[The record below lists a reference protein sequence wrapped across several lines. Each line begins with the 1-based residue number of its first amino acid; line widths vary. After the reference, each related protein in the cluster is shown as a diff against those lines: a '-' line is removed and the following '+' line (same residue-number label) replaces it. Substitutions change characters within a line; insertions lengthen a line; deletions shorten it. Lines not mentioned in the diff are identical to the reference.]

1 MSRLSGG
8 DVRYCKVASIFTR
21 RNVLKILG
29 NMRSTVVVALVMSA
43 VLFACAGKILP
54 PPVTDSSYFNAKM
67 DKLATDLINTS
78 SKKVR
83 RAAVLNF
90 VNTNGRTS
98 DLGRYVT
105 TKFYGIVVSKSLFT
119 MPTGG
124 QVEQSITKLELDY
137 QGTLNKETAGK
148 LGRELG
154 VEALIIG
161 QIADLQKGSDVD
173 LTVQMVEVR
182 TGNIISAASTN
193 FYRSKQ
199 VSSLLEKF

>member
-1 MSRLSGG
+1 MIR
-8 DVRYCKVASIFTR
+8 AA
-21 RNVLKILG
+21 
-29 NMRSTVVVALVMSA
+29 VVVMVMSA
-43 VLFACAGKILP
+43 VLFACAGKIMP

-67 DKLATDLINTS
+67 EKLATDLITTS

-90 VNTNGRTS
+90 VNTNGKTS
-98 DLGRYVT
+98 QLGRYVT
-105 TKFYGIVVSKSLFT
+105 TKFYEIVVLKSLFT

-124 QVEQSITKLELDY
+124 QVDESIAKLDLDY
-137 QGTLNKETAGK
+137 QGTLNRETAGK

-182 TGNIISAASTN
+182 TGNIISAASTS

-199 VSSLLEKF
+199 VSSLLEKY

>member
-1 MSRLSGG
+1 
-8 DVRYCKVASIFTR
+8 
-21 RNVLKILG
+21 
-29 NMRSTVVVALVMSA
+29 MRSTAVVTMVMSA
-43 VLFACAGKILP
+43 VLFACAGTVLP
-54 PPVTDSSYFNAKM
+54 PPVTDSAYFNAKM
-67 DKLATDLINTS
+67 GKLADELIKTS

-90 VNTNGRTS
+90 VNSNGRTS

-105 TKFYGIVVSKSLFT
+105 TKFYEIAVLKSLFT

-124 QVEQSITKLELDY
+124 QVEKSIAKLELDY
-137 QGTLNKETAGK
+137 QGTLNRETAGK

-161 QIADLQKGSDVD
+161 RIADLQKGSDVD

-182 TGNIISAASTN
+182 TGNIISASSTS

-199 VSSLLEKF
+199 VSSLLGSF

>member
-1 MSRLSGG
+1 
-8 DVRYCKVASIFTR
+8 
-21 RNVLKILG
+21 
-29 NMRSTVVVALVMSA
+29 MRITTVVTLVMSV
-43 VLFACAGKILP
+43 VLFSCAGKILP

-67 DKLATDLINTS
+67 GRLAADLIKTS

-105 TKFYGIVVSKSLFT
+105 TKFYGIVVLKSLFT

-124 QVEQSITKLELDY
+124 QVEQSIIKLELDY
-137 QGTLNKETAGK
+137 QGTLNRETAGK

-182 TGNIISAASTN
+182 TGNVISAASTS

-199 VSSLLEKF
+199 VSSLLGKF

>member
-1 MSRLSGG
+1 MIR
-8 DVRYCKVASIFTR
+8 AA
-21 RNVLKILG
+21 
-29 NMRSTVVVALVMSA
+29 VVTMVMSA
-43 VLFACAGKILP
+43 VLFACAGKVLP

-67 DKLATDLINTS
+67 EKLATALITTS

-90 VNTNGRTS
+90 VNTNGRAS
-98 DLGRYVT
+98 QLGRYVT
-105 TKFYGIVVSKSLFT
+105 TKFYEIVVLKSLFT

-124 QVEQSITKLELDY
+124 QVAESITKLNLDY
-137 QGTLNKETAGK
+137 QGTLNRETAGK

-182 TGNIISAASTN
+182 TGNIISAASTS

-199 VSSLLEKF
+199 VSSLLEKY

>member
-1 MSRLSGG
+1 
-8 DVRYCKVASIFTR
+8 
-21 RNVLKILG
+21 
-29 NMRSTVVVALVMSA
+29 MSA
-43 VLFACAGKILP
+43 VLFACAGTILP
-54 PPVTDSSYFNAKM
+54 PPITDSSYFNSKM
-67 DKLATDLINTS
+67 EKLATDLIKTS

-105 TKFYGIVVSKSLFT
+105 TKFYGIVVLKSLFT
-119 MPTGG
+119 MPTSG
-124 QVEQSITKLELDY
+124 QVEQSINKLELDF
-137 QGTLNKETAGK
+137 QGSLNRETASQ

-182 TGNIISAASTN
+182 TGNIISAASTS

>member
-1 MSRLSGG
+1 
-8 DVRYCKVASIFTR
+8 
-21 RNVLKILG
+21 
-29 NMRSTVVVALVMSA
+29 MRSTVVITLVMSA

-105 TKFYGIVVSKSLFT
+105 TKFYGIVVKKSLFT

-124 QVEQSITKLELDY
+124 QVEESITKLELDFR
-137 QGTLNKETAGK
+137 GTLNKETTGK

-182 TGNIISAASTN
+182 TGNIISAASTS
-193 FYRSKQ
+193 FYRSKT